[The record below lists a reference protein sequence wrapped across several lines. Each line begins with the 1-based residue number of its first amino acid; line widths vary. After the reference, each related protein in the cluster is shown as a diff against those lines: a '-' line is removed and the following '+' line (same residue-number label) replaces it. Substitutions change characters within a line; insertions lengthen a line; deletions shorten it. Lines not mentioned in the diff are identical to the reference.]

1 MEISERFKL
10 THHSQL
16 QDIKIPS
23 TKPCYMDGINR
34 EATELKLH
42 PNTIRGDGL
51 TLSSH
56 SLPQGNKEGLSN

>member
-1 MEISERFKL
+1 MEISKRFKL
-10 THHSQL
+10 EHHSQL

-42 PNTIRGDGL
+42 PNMIREDGL
-51 TLSSH
+51 TFSSH
-56 SLPQGNKEGLSN
+56 SLPEGNKEGLSD